1 VRLDTGSRGV
11 EVNGDSV
18 VLTAFEYKVLK
29 AGYVRIYG
37 VDARSGSILE

>member
-1 VRLDTGSRGV
+1 VLGVRTGQRG
-11 EVNGDSV
+11 GRV
-18 VLTAFEYKVLK
+18 VYKVKVLK